1 MERRRLI
8 VADTSALLALL
19 DRDHRHHAA
28 LRKAFEAGPNE
39 WVVPW
44 AILPEV
50 DHFVWKRWRGAA
62 ARAFLADVADG
73 AWSIEWNAL
82 GDLLRAREIEERYA
96 DLEMGLTDAVVM
108 AIAERLEARA
118 IATLDLRD
126 FGAVELAGKPQLWP
140 RDL

>member
-1 MERRRLI
+1 VI
-8 VADTSALLALL
+8 VADTGAIIAMI
-19 DRDHRHHAA
+19 DRDEPHHRV
-28 LRKAFEAGPNE
+28 LREAFEARPGE
-39 WVVPW
+39 WVLPW
-44 AILPEV
+44 VILPEV
-50 DHFVWKRWRGAA
+50 DYLLRERGELGAA
-62 ARAFLADVADG
+62 HAFFADLAEG

-82 GDLLRAREIEERYA
+82 GDLLRAHEIEERYR

-126 FGAVELAGKPQLWP
+126 FAAVELAGKPQLWP